1 MPFRNHNYQLSYE
14 RTLWVAPSNSFWGAF
29 GSMSSH
35 LFRDKAIARVV
46 LLRKKNCQSAR
57 VFKISLIYRPV
68 AVQFRQGDFVMQ
80 IYLSRPD
87 VTEKEIEAV
96 CEVLRGPNLSLGPKL
111 AEFEQVFAN
120 YIGTKRAVAVN
131 SGTSGLFLCMLAL
144 GIEPG
149 DEVITTPFTFIASAT
164 SVMMAGARPVFVD
177 IDPISLNIDPA
188 NIESGITARTKAIVA
203 VEVFGNPAGLDRLCE
218 IAQKHNLAV
227 IEDSCEALGSALNGK
242 KVGTFGSMSVFGFYP
257 NKQITTGEGGMIVTD
272 NDSLADM
279 CVSLR
284 NQGRGK
290 GSSWLEHERL
300 GYNFRLSD
308 INCALGI
315 VQLSRIDQ
323 TKAKRRQVVKWYQ
336 EILAD
341 EDRLIVPTEPD
352 GCDMSWFVFVVRL
365 APSVA
370 DVSGLANGFTLAQ
383 RDRILQAMRSQNI
396 QVSNYFPPVHLQPF
410 MVEQFGYSQGD
421 FPVTEAVSKSTI
433 ALPFHNNL
441 TKDEVAIVCKTLKEV
456 LDKN

>member
-1 MPFRNHNYQLSYE
+1 
-14 RTLWVAPSNSFWGAF
+14 
-29 GSMSSH
+29 
-35 LFRDKAIARVV
+35 
-46 LLRKKNCQSAR
+46 
-57 VFKISLIYRPV
+57 
-68 AVQFRQGDFVMQ
+68 MQ

-87 VTEKEIEAV
+87 ITAREIEAV

-111 AEFEQVFAN
+111 AEFEQAFAK

-131 SGTSGLFLCMLAL
+131 SGTSGLFLSILAM
-144 GIEPG
+144 GIAPG
-149 DEVITTPFTFIASAT
+149 DEVVTTPFTFIASAA
-164 SVMMAGARPVFVD
+164 SIMMAGARPVFVD
-177 IDPISLNIDPA
+177 IDPASLNIDPA
-188 NIESGITARTKAIVA
+188 KIEAAITPRTKAILP
-203 VEVFGNPAGLDRLCE
+203 VEVFGNPAGLDSVCE
-218 IAQKHNLAV
+218 IAQKHNLAI

-242 KVGTFGSMSVFGFYP
+242 KAGTFGTMSVFGFYP
-257 NKQITTGEGGMIVTD
+257 NKQITTGEGGMILT
-272 NDSLADM
+272 NDDYLADI

-284 NQGRGK
+284 NQGRDPHRFASQK
-290 GSSWLEHERL
+290 RSSGGGWLGHDRL

-323 TKAKRRQVVKWYQ
+323 IKAKRRQVAKWYQ
-336 EILAD
+336 EMLAND
-341 EDRLIVPTEPD
+341 DRLTVPTEPD

-365 APSVA
+365 A
-370 DVSGLANGFTLAQ
+370 DGFTLAQ
-383 RDRILQAMRSQNI
+383 RDSILQAMRSKNI

-421 FPVTEAVSKSTI
+421 FPLTEAVSKSTI

-456 LDKN
+456 LNTNQK